1 MYQPRTMS
9 DPYQFDLPYG
19 ELILDSAHSRFCLK
33 LDKSLEVS
41 GTVFSDFST
50 IDSVGAAHEQK

>member
-9 DPYQFDLPYG
+9 DPYQFDLPNG
-19 ELILDSAHSRFCLK
+19 ELILDSARSRFCLK

-41 GTVFSDFST
+41 GTVFSEFST
-50 IDSVGAAHEQK
+50 IDSVGAVHEQK